1 MIANQQSFTTKQVNS
16 FDQFLVDG
24 TGKALNALEDMF
36 GLNIDSSDSSI
47 EIAPAV
53 SNENLKHLGNGALYI
68 VSSAM
73 TGDLQGSILLVMRSD
88 DFNYL
93 CEAMRP
99 VLSLLFLSNPDAD
112 LAVLDSQK
120 PKWMQENSKE
130 PSEDAAFKEQM
141 MDTLAEIGNV
151 FFGLY
156 TKAIYR
162 ISDLNTHH
170 SIPEVLK
177 DTDQQ
182 LIKQVLSSS
191 EKPDQLHLVIENE
204 FVVVDRPIKLWCLI
218 SPTRAS
224 LADILKRIESRDTY
238 H

>member
-1 MIANQQSFTTKQVNS
+1 MIANQPGLTTKQVHS
-16 FDQFLVDG
+16 FDRFLLDG
-24 TGKALNALEDMF
+24 TGKALSALEDMF

-53 SNENLKHLGNGALYI
+53 SNENLKHLGSGALYL
-68 VSSAM
+68 VTSTM

-88 DFNYL
+88 DFNCL
-93 CEAMRP
+93 SEAMRP
-99 VLSLLFLSNPDAD
+99 VLSLLFLSDPDAD
-112 LAVLDSQK
+112 LAVLDSRK
-120 PKWMQENSKE
+120 PKWMKENGAE
-130 PSEDAAFKEQM
+130 PTEDAAFQAQM

-162 ISDLNTHH
+162 ISALSTHH
-170 SIPEVLK
+170 TVPEVLK
-177 DTDQQ
+177 DPDQQ
-182 LIKQVLSSS
+182 VIQQVLAAS
-191 EKPDQLHLVIENE
+191 EMPDQLHLVIENE

-218 SPTRAS
+218 SPTEAS
-224 LADILKRIESRDTY
+224 LETILKGIESRDTY